1 MTAEL
6 LAQLGGVTAAS
17 GLALLV
23 LAVPRA
29 VRLGGLALWVVGM
42 ALFVPLLLPE
52 GQGRIAV
59 AGGVALVALACL
71 LAYLFRHVPWAL
83 AFLALAAVPARV
95 PVTVGDESAT
105 LLIPIYAVV
114 AGAAVALAWSL
125 WRGENGGRE
134 LGRAS
139 WPAALFILWVG
150 ASALWAGEPK
160 EAAVDLFFFV
170 LPFGLL
176 ALALARLPWG
186 EVQPGWLA
194 RLLVGM
200 AFLFAVVGIAQ
211 WATQEIFWNEKV
223 FRSNENSG
231 FFRVNSLF
239 WDPSIYGRFLVLAIL
254 ATLVILLFA
263 RPRPLVTVVTPV
275 VAVIW
280 LGLAFS
286 FSQSS
291 FVALLVALAVLIV
304 LAWGGRGALALG
316 ALVVVATVVAFAAPQ
331 LEEVRAKFTD
341 PSSRSVNRAT
351 RGRFDLISKGIRIAA
366 DHPVVGV
373 GIGNF
378 PTAYEERFDPPGRL
392 RTPASHTTP
401 VTIAAET
408 GVVGLALFAWFV
420 AAALVAAFGTWR
432 ARASS
437 ARVTGLVAGFG
448 IVAIFVHALFYSAFL
463 EDPMAWG
470 FVGLVALAARRAAP
484 AGTEEAPQR
493 VPPATLPA

>member
-6 LAQLGGVTAAS
+6 AAQLGAVTAAG

-23 LAVPRA
+23 LAVPRVA
-29 VRLGGLALWVVGM
+29 RLAGLGLWAVGM
-42 ALFVPLLLPE
+42 ALFVPLLLPD
-52 GQGRIAV
+52 GQGRLV
-59 AGGVALVALACL
+59 LVGGLALVVLAGL
-71 LAYLFRHVPWAL
+71 LAYLFRRVPWAL

-105 LLIPIYAVV
+105 LLIPLYAVV
-114 AGAAVALAWSL
+114 AGAAVALAWSFGQ
-125 WRGENGGRE
+125 GENGGRE

-139 WPAALFILWVG
+139 WPAALFILWAG

-160 EAAVDLFFFV
+160 ESAVDLFFFV

-176 ALALARLPWG
+176 ALAIARLPWG

-200 AFLFAVVGIAQ
+200 AFLFAVVGIGQ
-211 WATQEIFWNEKV
+211 WATEEVFWNEKV
-223 FRSNENSG
+223 LRGNENSG

-263 RPRPLVTVVTPV
+263 RRRPPVAVITPV
-275 VAVIW
+275 VAVVW
-280 LGLAFS
+280 VGLAFS

-291 FVALLVALAVLIV
+291 FVALLVALAALIV
-304 LAWGGRGALALG
+304 LAWGRRAALAL
-316 ALVVVATVVAFAAPQ
+316 AVLAAAATVVAFTAPQ
-331 LEEVRAKFTD
+331 LEQVRDKFTD

-351 RGRFDLISKGIRIAA
+351 RGRFDLVSKGIRIAA

-401 VTIAAET
+401 VTVAAET

-420 AAALVAAFGTWR
+420 VAALFAAFGIWR
-432 ARASS
+432 AGASA

-470 FVGLVALAARRAAP
+470 FVGLAALAARSALP
-484 AGTEEAPQR
+484 D
-493 VPPATLPA
+493 TLPE